1 MLDIKETVLAY
12 LLPAGLVGVIA
23 VSGLALSSREFG
35 SDIFNMR
42 FDDAYNQIPGDL
54 VTHDEYYLIGHVAE
68 DVGYVSLGV
77 KEVIHGPNDV
87 SKFLFGRDT
96 LTVIPNPGDTL
107 VLKTFVS
114 TDEKGFLKREVSY
127 YVVRRR

>member
-1 MLDIKETVLAY
+1 MKENNNIHRFANSKGNG
-12 LLPAGLVGVIA
+12 ASCHFIA
-23 VSGLALSSREFG
+23 VSGLTLSSREFG

-114 TDEKGFLKREVSY
+114 TDENEGGL
-127 YVVRRR
+127 RRMITNRFQ

>member
-1 MLDIKETVLAY
+1 MLDIKETALVY
-12 LLPAGLVGVIA
+12 LLPVGLAGVIA
-23 VSGLALSSREFG
+23 VSGLTLSSREFG